1 MDFLLQVLFGL
12 ADGYRDDGDCIID
25 VEKYP
30 KLLVYIATILYSVIL
45 LAVIGFFLI
54 GGNFL

>member
-30 KLLVYIATILYSVIL
+30 KPIL
-45 LAVIGFFLI
+45 
-54 GGNFL
+54 